1 MRKNLGSYFF
11 PMQFRPRKENH
22 DDDEHEFETPQQN
35 FSWRSLLNIFKFKP
49 KLFECLGE
57 GYSPQQFGKDIS
69 AGITVGVLALP
80 LAMAFAIAS
89 GATPSAGIWTAIIA
103 GFCISLFGG
112 SRVQIGGPTGAFIP
126 IVYGIVAVY
135 GYGNL
140 LGATLL
146 SGIILLLMG
155 ICRLGQLI
163 RFIPIAVVLGF
174 TNGIAVVIFLAQ
186 IKDFLGL
193 NIENLPAEFFAKIQ
207 VLAENI
213 HTVDFPTLTLAT
225 ISLLFLVIYPLL
237 AKRFHKLNA
246 VPAPL
251 VILILATLATFT
263 FELPVSTIGT
273 RFGGIPQSLPEMG
286 LPNLSINNF
295 GQMIAPAITIALLG
309 AIESLLSAR
318 VADNQIDDQ
327 HDPNQELMGQ
337 GIANIVAPFFG
348 GFAATGAIARTTT
361 NVRAGGK
368 TPIAG
373 LVHCVIL
380 VLIVLLLAPLA
391 SFVPLATLSAIV
403 MMTSINM
410 GVWREM
416 SLQKLLRFPMAYRII
431 LIATFLVTILFD
443 LTVAVEL
450 GMVLACFF
458 FIYRL
463 SKLTHID
470 DVSEKALAKINKTNN
485 LAKDF
490 ADNKNIKIWEFYG
503 VLFFGASGKI
513 EDLLGNN
520 FTNLPDVL
528 ILNLEKLVQIDTSGL
543 DGLVHLNQK
552 FIKHGKHLL
561 LCNLHQQPRAFL
573 RRAGFISQVGAANV
587 CLDLEK
593 AIDRANIILEG
604 KN

>member
-11 PMQFRPRKENH
+11 PMALRRHKANDENDKENQEDFH
-22 DDDEHEFETPQQN
+22 EHPQQN
-35 FSWRSLLNIFKFKP
+35 FSWKFLLNIFKFKP
-49 KLFECLGE
+49 KLFECLGQ
-57 GYSPQQFGKDIS
+57 GYSPQQLGKDIS

-103 GFCISLFGG
+103 GLCISLFGG

-155 ICRLGQLI
+155 ICRFGQLI

-193 NIENLPAEFFAKIQ
+193 NIENLPAEFFAKLQTI
-207 VLAENI
+207 AENI
-213 HTVDFPTLTLAT
+213 HTLDIPTLILAT
-225 ISLLFLVIYPLL
+225 ISLLFLIIYPLL
-237 AKRFHKLNA
+237 AKRFHKLNII
-246 VPAPL
+246 PAPL
-251 VILILATLATFT
+251 FILILATIATFAL
-263 FELPVSTIGT
+263 ELPVATIGT
-273 RFGGIPQSLPEMG
+273 RFGGIPQSLPEIG
-286 LPNLSINNF
+286 LPNLSISDF
-295 GQMIAPAITIALLG
+295 GQMISPAITIALLG

-361 NVRAGGK
+361 NVRAGGR
-368 TPIAG
+368 TPISG
-373 LVHCVIL
+373 VVHSVVL
-380 VLIVLLLAPLA
+380 LLIVLLLAPLA

-410 GVWREM
+410 GVWHEM
-416 SLQKLLRFPMAYRII
+416 SLQKLWRFPLAYRII
-431 LIATFLVTILFD
+431 LLATFLVTILFD
-443 LTVAVEL
+443 LTIAVEL

-463 SKLTHID
+463 SKLTRIS
-470 DVSEKALAKINKTNN
+470 DVSAKSSSKENV
-485 LAKDF
+485 
-490 ADNKNIKIWEFYG
+490 KIWEVYG

-520 FTNLPDVL
+520 FANLPDVL
-528 ILNLEKLVQIDTSGL
+528 ILNLERLVQIDTSGL

-552 FIKHGKHLL
+552 FINHGKHLL

-587 CLDLEK
+587 CLDLNK
-593 AIDRANIILEG
+593 ALERADIILES
-604 KN
+604 KK

>member
-11 PMQFRPRKENH
+11 PMPLRQHKEHPDNEL
-22 DDDEHEFETPQQN
+22 DEFENSQTQQN
-35 FSWRSLLNIFKFKP
+35 FSWKSLLEIFKFKP
-49 KLFECLGE
+49 KLFECLGQ
-57 GYSPQQFGKDIS
+57 GYSPQQLSKDIS

-103 GFCISLFGG
+103 GFCISIFGG

-155 ICRLGQLI
+155 ICRFGQLI
-163 RFIPIAVVLGF
+163 RYIPIAVVLGF

-207 VLAENI
+207 SLAENI
-213 HTVDFPTLTLAT
+213 HTVDFPTLALAT
-225 ISLLFLVIYPLL
+225 ISLLFLVIYPQL

-251 VILILATLATFT
+251 VILILATIATFVL
-263 FELPVSTIGT
+263 ELPVSTIGT
-273 RFGGIPQSLPEMG
+273 RFGGIPQSLPEIG

-361 NVRAGGK
+361 NVRAGGR
-368 TPIAG
+368 TPISG
-373 LVHCVIL
+373 VVHSVVL
-380 VLIVLLLAPLA
+380 LLIVLLLAPLA

-403 MMTSINM
+403 MMTAINM

-416 SLQKLLRFPMAYRII
+416 SLGKLSRFPLAYRII
-431 LIATFLVTILFD
+431 LLATFLVTILFD
-443 LTVAVEL
+443 LTIAVEL

-463 SKLTHID
+463 SKLTRIS
-470 DVSEKALAKINKTNN
+470 DVSAKSSNKENV
-485 LAKDF
+485 
-490 ADNKNIKIWEFYG
+490 KIWEFYG

-520 FTNLPDVL
+520 FANLPDVL
-528 ILNLEKLVQIDTSGL
+528 ILNLERLVQIDTSGL

-552 FIKHGKHLL
+552 FINHGKHLL

-587 CLDLEK
+587 CLDLSK
-593 AIDRANIILEG
+593 ALERADIILEN
-604 KN
+604 KK

>member
-11 PMQFRPRKENH
+11 PMALRRHKGNDESNKENL
-22 DDDEHEFETPQQN
+22 DDFHEHPQQN
-35 FSWRSLLNIFKFKP
+35 FSWKFLLNIFKFKP
-49 KLFECLGE
+49 KLFECLGQ
-57 GYSPQQFGKDIS
+57 GYSPQQLGKDIS

-103 GFCISLFGG
+103 GLCISLFGG

-155 ICRLGQLI
+155 ICRFGQLI

-193 NIENLPAEFFAKIQ
+193 NIENLPAEFFAKLQTI
-207 VLAENI
+207 AENI
-213 HTVDFPTLTLAT
+213 HTLDIPTLILAT
-225 ISLLFLVIYPLL
+225 ISLLFLIIYPLL
-237 AKRFHKLNA
+237 AKRFHKLNII
-246 VPAPL
+246 PAPL
-251 VILILATLATFT
+251 FILILATIATFAL
-263 FELPVSTIGT
+263 ELPVATIGT
-273 RFGGIPQSLPEMG
+273 RFGGIPQSLPEIG
-286 LPNLSINNF
+286 LPNLSISDF
-295 GQMIAPAITIALLG
+295 GQMISPAITIALLG

-361 NVRAGGK
+361 NVRAGGR
-368 TPIAG
+368 TPISG
-373 LVHCVIL
+373 VVHSVVL
-380 VLIVLLLAPLA
+380 LLIVLLLAPLA

-403 MMTSINM
+403 MMTAINM
-410 GVWREM
+410 GVWHEM
-416 SLQKLLRFPMAYRII
+416 SLQKLWRFPLAYRII
-431 LIATFLVTILFD
+431 LLATFLVTILFD
-443 LTVAVEL
+443 LTIAVEL

-463 SKLTHID
+463 SKLTRIS
-470 DVSEKALAKINKTNN
+470 DVSAKSSSKENV
-485 LAKDF
+485 
-490 ADNKNIKIWEFYG
+490 KIWEVYG

-520 FTNLPDVL
+520 FANLPDVL
-528 ILNLEKLVQIDTSGL
+528 ILNLERLVQIDTSGL

-552 FIKHGKHLL
+552 FINHGKHLL

-587 CLDLEK
+587 CLDLNK
-593 AIDRANIILEG
+593 ALERADIILES
-604 KN
+604 KK

>member
-11 PMQFRPRKENH
+11 PMALRLHKGNDENDKENQEDFH
-22 DDDEHEFETPQQN
+22 EHPQQN
-35 FSWRSLLNIFKFKP
+35 FSWKFLLNIFKFKP
-49 KLFECLGE
+49 KLFECLGQ
-57 GYSPQQFGKDIS
+57 GYSPQQLGKDIS

-103 GFCISLFGG
+103 GLCISLFGG

-155 ICRLGQLI
+155 ICRFGQLI

-193 NIENLPAEFFAKIQ
+193 NIENLPAEFFAKLQTI
-207 VLAENI
+207 AENI
-213 HTVDFPTLTLAT
+213 HTLDIPTLILAT
-225 ISLLFLVIYPLL
+225 ISLLFLIIYPLL
-237 AKRFHKLNA
+237 AKRFHKLNII
-246 VPAPL
+246 PAPL
-251 VILILATLATFT
+251 FILILATIATFAL
-263 FELPVSTIGT
+263 ELPVATIGT
-273 RFGGIPQSLPEMG
+273 RFGGIPQSLPEIG
-286 LPNLSINNF
+286 LPNLSISDF
-295 GQMIAPAITIALLG
+295 GQMISPAITIALLG

-361 NVRAGGK
+361 NVRAGGR
-368 TPIAG
+368 TPISG
-373 LVHCVIL
+373 VVHSVVL
-380 VLIVLLLAPLA
+380 LLIVLLLAPLA

-410 GVWREM
+410 GVWHEM
-416 SLQKLLRFPMAYRII
+416 SLQKLWRFPLAYRII
-431 LIATFLVTILFD
+431 LLATFLVTILFD
-443 LTVAVEL
+443 LTIAVEL

-463 SKLTHID
+463 SKLTRIS
-470 DVSEKALAKINKTNN
+470 DVSAKLSSKENV
-485 LAKDF
+485 
-490 ADNKNIKIWEFYG
+490 KIWEVYG

-520 FTNLPDVL
+520 FANLPDVL
-528 ILNLEKLVQIDTSGL
+528 ILNLERLVQIDTSGL

-552 FIKHGKHLL
+552 FINHGKHLL

-587 CLDLEK
+587 CLDLNK
-593 AIDRANIILEG
+593 ALERADIILES
-604 KN
+604 KK

>member
-11 PMQFRPRKENH
+11 PMPSRRHNEHLDNAH
-22 DDDEHEFETPQQN
+22 EHEDEFDTSQTQQN
-35 FSWRSLLNIFKFKP
+35 FSWKSLLEIFKFKP
-49 KLFECLGE
+49 KLFECLGQ
-57 GYSPQQFGKDIS
+57 GYSPKQLSKDIS

-103 GFCISLFGG
+103 GFCISIFGG

-155 ICRLGQLI
+155 ICRFGQLI
-163 RFIPIAVVLGF
+163 RYIPIAVVLGF

-193 NIENLPAEFFAKIQ
+193 KIENLPAEFFAKIQ
-207 VLAENI
+207 SLAENI
-213 HTVDFPTLTLAT
+213 HTVDFPTLALAT
-225 ISLLFLVIYPLL
+225 ISLLFLVIYPQL

-251 VILILATLATFT
+251 VILILATIATFAL
-263 FELPVSTIGT
+263 ELPISTIGT
-273 RFGGIPQSLPEMG
+273 RFGGIPQSLPEIG

-318 VADNQIDDQ
+318 VSDNQIDDQ

-361 NVRAGGK
+361 NVRAGGR
-368 TPIAG
+368 TPISG
-373 LVHCVIL
+373 VVHSVVL
-380 VLIVLLLAPLA
+380 LLIVLLLAPLA

-403 MMTSINM
+403 MMTAINM

-416 SLQKLLRFPMAYRII
+416 SLGKLSRFPLAYRII
-431 LIATFLVTILFD
+431 LLATFLVTILFD
-443 LTVAVEL
+443 LTIAVEL

-463 SKLTHID
+463 SKLTRIS
-470 DVSEKALAKINKTNN
+470 DVSAKSSNKENV
-485 LAKDF
+485 
-490 ADNKNIKIWEFYG
+490 KIWEFYG

-520 FTNLPDVL
+520 FANLPDVL
-528 ILNLEKLVQIDTSGL
+528 ILNLERLVQIDTSGL

-552 FIKHGKHLL
+552 FINHGKHLL

-587 CLDLEK
+587 CLDLNK
-593 AIDRANIILEG
+593 ALERADIILEN
-604 KN
+604 KK